1 MIAMLRRRLFQKKK
15 KCKVVFRTGGGTTI
29 QGNYPQGYNNYIEI
43 NGNQYTTPNII
54 EVEKGTRIKIS
65 GYTRYSG
72 NNSTVPLYDCFVAV
86 DGVCVKKKGY
96 TYSVVTYD
104 YIVNSNCTIAY
115 VVVASPNVTITTQG
129 KKLILSYDA
138 QGGSGS
144 FAAQEGFA
152 DSTGYATFVIPNY
165 SPVKSGYTFIGW
177 ALTPS
182 AATAEYGSGDSIKI
196 NKDTTLYAVYREQS
210 QPQPDVYYTV
220 TVSDGSEQGSTANC
234 APSIGGTGT
243 YNVKVGSSIT
253 LYCYK
258 SPNPDSDTA
267 YIIVNGTNVITNT
280 TRGSKMSYTYYVDK
294 NCTISVYGHG
304 LSTSTSVS

>member
-1 MIAMLRRRLFQKKK
+1 MIAMLRRRLMGNGKKMYTVEISGFNENLSFYASVK
-15 KCKVVFRTGGGTTI
+15 FDEQRLKDGTYRFEEGTQLYCSAFTTETDGKTWI
-29 QGNYPQGYNNYIEI
+29 KLDGKLVSYKMNPK
-43 NGNQYTTPNII
+43 YTLVLNSDCI
-54 EVEKGTRIKIS
+54 IKIS
-65 GYTRYSG
+65 YYNLSYTQG
-72 NNSTVPLYDCFVAV
+72 W
-86 DGVCVKKKGY
+86 
-96 TYSVVTYD
+96 
-104 YIVNSNCTIAY
+104 IE
-115 VVVASPNVTITTQG
+115 ITTLR

-144 FAAQEGFA
+144 FAAQEGVA

-177 ALTPS
+177 ALTPT
-182 AATAEYGSGDSIKI
+182 AATAEYESGGSIKI

-243 YNVKVGSSIT
+243 YNVKRGSSIT

-280 TRGSKMSYTYYVDK
+280 TYGKMSYTYYVDK
-294 NCTISVYGHG
+294 NCTISVYNHG
-304 LSTSTSVS
+304 QSTDTSVS

>member
-1 MIAMLRRRLFQKKK
+1 MIAMLRRRLMGNRKKM
-15 KCKVVFRTGGGTTI
+15 CT
-29 QGNYPQGYNNYIEI
+29 
-43 NGNQYTTPNII
+43 
-54 EVEKGTRIKIS
+54 VELS
-65 GYTRYSG
+65 GFSNTSWYFGSVSPVENVTQETSL
-72 NNSTVPLYDCFVAV
+72 T
-86 DGVCVKKKGY
+86 DG
-96 TYSVVTYD
+96 TYD
-104 YIVNSNCTIAY
+104 FEQGTQLYCTVRAKKENYSADIYLDGKNAARGSYPLPAKYTLILNSDY
-115 VVVASPNVTITTQG
+115 TITVSYLAYTIRITTLG
-129 KKLILSYDA
+129 EKLILSYDA

-165 SPVKSGYTFIGW
+165 SPVKSGYIFIGW
-177 ALTPS
+177 ALTPT

-196 NKDTTLYAVYREQS
+196 NNDTTLYAVYREQS

-243 YNVKVGSSIT
+243 YNVKGGSSIT

-258 SPNPDSDTA
+258 NPNPDSDTA

-280 TRGSKMSYTYYVDK
+280 TRGSKMSYTYYVNK

>member
-15 KCKVVFRTGGGTTI
+15 KCTIVFRTTGGASI
-29 QGNYPQGYNNYIEI
+29 QTGYPQGNNNYIEI
-43 NGNQYTTPNII
+43 NGNQLTTPNII

-65 GYTRYSG
+65 GYTSYYG
-72 NNSTVPLYDCFVAV
+72 KDTTVPLYDCFVAV

-96 TYSVVTYD
+96 TFSVVTYD
-104 YIVNSNCTIAY
+104 YIVNSNCIIAY
-115 VVVASPNVTITTQG
+115 APAASPNVTITTQG

-144 FAAQEGFA
+144 FAAQEGVA
-152 DSTGYATFVIPNY
+152 DSTGHATFVVPDY
-165 SPVKSGYTFIGW
+165 SPFKSGYTFIGW
-177 ALTPS
+177 ALTPT
-182 AATAEYGSGDSIKI
+182 AATAEYRSGDSIKI
-196 NKDTTLYAVYREQS
+196 NKDTTLYAVYQEQS

-243 YNVKVGSSIT
+243 YNVKGGSSIT

-280 TRGSKMSYTYYVDK
+280 TYGKMSYTYYVNK
-294 NCTISVYGHG
+294 NCTISVYQHG

>member
-1 MIAMLRRRLFQKKK
+1 MIAMLRRRFFQKKK
-15 KCKVVFRTGGGTTI
+15 KCKVVFNTGFGTSI
-29 QGNYPQGYNNYIEI
+29 QEGYPQGYNNYIEI
-43 NGNQYTTPNII
+43 NGNRYTTPNII

-65 GYTRYSG
+65 GYTGSYGSDP
-72 NNSTVPLYDCFVAV
+72 SVPLRECFVAV
-86 DGVCVKKKGY
+86 DGVCVKKKDY
-96 TYSVVTYD
+96 LYSAITYD
-104 YIVNSNCTIAY
+104 YIVNSNCTIVY
-115 VVVASPNVTITTQG
+115 VVTGYPTVAITTYG

-144 FAAQEGFA
+144 FAAQEGAA
-152 DSTGYATFVIPNY
+152 DSTGYATFVIPSY
-165 SPVKSGYTFIGW
+165 SPSKSGYIFIGW
-177 ALTPS
+177 ALTPT

-243 YNVKVGSSIT
+243 YNVKGGSSIT

-280 TRGSKMSYTYYVDK
+280 TYGKMSYTYHVDK
-294 NCTISVYGHG
+294 NCTISVYNHG

>member
-1 MIAMLRRRLFQKKK
+1 MIGMLRRRLMGNRKKM
-15 KCKVVFRTGGGTTI
+15 CT
-29 QGNYPQGYNNYIEI
+29 
-43 NGNQYTTPNII
+43 
-54 EVEKGTRIKIS
+54 VEIS
-65 GYTRYSG
+65 GFSNINWFFGRVSTVE
-72 NNSTVPLYDCFVAV
+72 NSTQETSLT
-86 DGVCVKKKGY
+86 DG
-96 TYSVVTYD
+96 TYD
-104 YIVNSNCTIAY
+104 FEQGTQLYCSMTSKQENYNATIRLDGKIVAFVRYPSPAKYTLILNSDYT
-115 VVVASPNVTITTQG
+115 VVINYALALMEITTLG
-129 KKLILSYDA
+129 EKLILSYDA

-152 DSTGYATFVIPNY
+152 DSTGYATFVIPSY
-165 SPVKSGYTFIGW
+165 SPSKSGYIFIGW
-177 ALTPS
+177 ALTPT

-196 NKDTTLYAVYREQS
+196 NKDTTLYAVYQEQS

-243 YNVKVGSSIT
+243 YNVKGGSSIT

-280 TRGSKMSYTYYVDK
+280 TYGKMSYTYYVDK
-294 NCTISVYGHG
+294 NCTISVYQHG

>member
-1 MIAMLRRRLFQKKK
+1 MIAMLRRRLMGNRKKM
-15 KCKVVFRTGGGTTI
+15 CTVT
-29 QGNYPQGYNNYIEI
+29 
-43 NGNQYTTPNII
+43 
-54 EVEKGTRIKIS
+54 IS
-65 GYTRYSG
+65 GFSSLNWYFGRVSTVE
-72 NNSTVPLYDCFVAV
+72 NSTQETSLTDGTYEFEQGTQLYCTMVSKQENYNASIMLDDKYVAI
-86 DGVCVKKKGY
+86 KSYPYPAKY
-96 TYSVVTYD
+96 TLVLNSDYTVVINY
-104 YIVNSNCTIAY
+104 AL
-115 VVVASPNVTITTQG
+115 ALMQITTLG
-129 KKLILSYDA
+129 EKLILSYDA

-144 FAAQEGFA
+144 FAAQEGVA

-165 SPVKSGYTFIGW
+165 SPFKSGYTFIGW
-177 ALTPS
+177 ALTPT
-182 AATAEYGSGDSIKI
+182 AATAEYRSGDSIKI
-196 NKDTTLYAVYREQS
+196 NKDTTLYAVYQEQS

-243 YNVKVGSSIT
+243 YNVKGGSSIT

-280 TRGSKMSYTYYVDK
+280 TYGKKSYTYYVDK
-294 NCTISVYGHG
+294 NCTISVYNHG